1 MKNLKIANKVTN
13 RDTDSFKQYLKNIS
27 NIPLLTPEEE
37 VILANKSILGDEEA
51 ITELATRN
59 LRFVIS
65 VAKQYVS
72 VNNPLQDLINEGN
85 IGLLIAARKFDPNST
100 KGKDGKS
107 IKFISYA
114 VWWVRKIIMEHLSKN
129 GRMIRFPANKI
140 NGLSKLDKKI
150 NELEQRECRTID
162 IKEVIDDFDNEISSS
177 NLELLDVLNTYSMDS
192 LDRQVGDDDSNTSLG
207 DLISGEG
214 YDTTD
219 HLVNSSDLKNEIGRM
234 LNTLKERDKRIMIAL
249 YGLDGTIPKT
259 LAEVGSIEGVTREMI
274 RQIKEKTLKVLKAKL
289 GNSSLIENC

>member
-162 IKEVIDDFDNEISSS
+162 ITEVIEDFDNEISSS

-207 DLISGEG
+207 DLISGDG

-259 LAEVGSIEGVTREMI
+259 LAEVGCVEGVTREMI
-274 RQIKEKTLKVLKAKL
+274 RQIKEKTLKVLKARL